1 MLMVAMLVLVERKKR
16 KEDYP
21 NWQFTYLK
29 SILLIDDDQI
39 K

>member
-1 MLMVAMLVLVERKKR
+1 MVVAMLALVGKEKR

-29 SILLIDDDQI
+29 SILLIDDGQI